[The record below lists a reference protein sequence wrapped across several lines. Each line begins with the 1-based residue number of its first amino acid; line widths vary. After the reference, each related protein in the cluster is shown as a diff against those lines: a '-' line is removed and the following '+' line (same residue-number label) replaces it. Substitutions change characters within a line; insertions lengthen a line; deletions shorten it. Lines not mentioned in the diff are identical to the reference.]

1 MALSRPRSEREL
13 CGLARYQMLLRRLGW
28 ISQRA
33 SLLAGTQ
40 TGTRGVELGLVLLG
54 ANDPAPPQLL
64 RTAWEEEANS
74 PSVPQ
79 KEHLESSL

>member
-1 MALSRPRSEREL
+1 MYVASSRARSERGSAARL
-13 CGLARYQMLLRRLGW
+13 RYQMLLRRLGW

-64 RTAWEEEANS
+64 TSAWEEEASS
-74 PSVPQ
+74 PGNTCS
-79 KEHLESSL
+79 